1 MTAGALTGAMAA
13 LFECPADHG
22 MRPWNGAALLPNL
35 PLFVLGHGPCNNED
49 CTQHLYTYK
58 REELQLPCSKEQL
71 EREEAASVHYTK
83 LVERKKALNQSASMN
98 KRKFD
103 ETGVEEIDDED
114 SLGAKLG

>member
-1 MTAGALTGAMAA
+1 M
-13 LFECPADHG
+13 
-22 MRPWNGAALLPNL
+22 
-35 PLFVLGHGPCNNED
+35 
-49 CTQHLYTYK
+49 K

-114 SLGAKLG
+114 SLGVKLG